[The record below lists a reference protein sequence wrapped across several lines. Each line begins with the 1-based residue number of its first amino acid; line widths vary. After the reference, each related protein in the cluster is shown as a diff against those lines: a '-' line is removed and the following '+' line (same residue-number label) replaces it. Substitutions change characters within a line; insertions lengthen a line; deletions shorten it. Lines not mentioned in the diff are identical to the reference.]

1 MPFKVGDKVII
12 RGELNPLTIKEV
24 VDHPN
29 FKVGPNVYTVQR
41 LYFVEKHQPE
51 WDWRAT
57 HVENT
62 EEKGEENE

>member
-1 MPFKVGDKVII
+1 MPFKVGEKVMI

-57 HVENT
+57 HVEDT
-62 EEKGEENE
+62 KQ